1 MTDVVLSGE
10 GSPVPASGPRLVPM
24 KVGDAVLYVEATGGT
39 RTIEESEEA
48 IAVGMS
54 PSEAFET
61 ASAALQECVRVVGE
75 RLQSIGAAVQ
85 PQEVG
90 VEFNLTFDVEGRATI
105 IPVLLTGKATSGIGI
120 KVTAKWQPGHS
131 GT

>member
-1 MTDVVLSGE
+1 MSDVVLSDE

-24 KVGDAVLYVEATGGT
+24 KVGDAVVYVEATGVT
-39 RTIEESEEA
+39 TTIEESEEA

-61 ASAALQECVRVVGE
+61 ASAALKECVRVVGE
-75 RLQSIGAAVQ
+75 RLQTISEAIQ

-105 IPVLLTGKATSGIGI
+105 IPVLLTGKATSGMGI
-120 KVTAKWQPGHS
+120 KVTAKWQPGRS